1 MIKHRSNADELENL
15 RANIVRKMSQLDVK
29 LPEFAKIV
37 GIKYM
42 LLRRIMYDTEN
53 QLYFQTSLKP
63 IADYFNVEISDLLSC
78 PHVPQYVPLIGL
90 NEAESFIKHPAQFVN
105 HERMILSEKFVHTN
119 AFAINIE
126 NENNN
131 CPYKIAT
138 FIIKP
143 EDKIIIGYYSIFKNK
158 DDIIFGKLES
168 ISNNQLMIRNVEN
181 NNVFEIPGSSANVI
195 GNAVRIIVDEDMQSG
210 ALT

>member
-1 MIKHRSNADELENL
+1 MIKRRSNANELENL

-37 GIKYM
+37 GVKYM

-63 IADYFNVEISDLLSC
+63 IADYFSVEISDLLSC
-78 PHVPQYVPLIGL
+78 PHVPQYVPLIEL
-90 NEAESFIKHPAQFVN
+90 NETDSFIQHSEQYVN
-105 HERMILSEKFVHTN
+105 HDNMILSEKFVHPH
-119 AFAINIE
+119 AFAINIK

-131 CPYKIAT
+131 QPYKVST

-143 EDKIIIGYYSIFKNK
+143 ENKIIIGYYSIFKTSE
-158 DDIIFGKLES
+158 DIIFGKLES
-168 ISNNQLMIRNVEN
+168 ISNNQLMIKNVEN

-195 GNAVRIIVDEDMQSG
+195 GNAVRIIVDEDMQ
-210 ALT
+210 